1 MSWIRESPQRFPCE
15 QSQIFML
22 RWTRSKCTTAKSTK
36 HIKMSMVGH
45 NLNFPTFKGCD
56 TSTWWILDCAIWL
69 VAYLALYQ
77 SSASISGV
85 GFLSFWSSWIKAK
98 GAQPVGLH
106 WLSPWPVSY
115 RTCPYLRWHYAVH
128 LDASVT
134 SLGLVWELVKFF
146 ISLFDYQIFKIGL
159 RAVHDDSFWWFGCIT
174 FWFVLP
180 G

>member
-1 MSWIRESPQRFPCE
+1 MYYCKIHKTHQNVNGWSQVELPDLQRLWYF
-15 QSQIFML
+15 
-22 RWTRSKCTTAKSTK
+22 
-36 HIKMSMVGH
+36 
-45 NLNFPTFKGCD
+45 NLVNP
-56 TSTWWILDCAIWL
+56 WL
-69 VAYLALYQ
+69 CHLAGG
-77 SSASISGV
+77 I
-85 GFLSFWSSWIKAK
+85 LSFVSKLCIYIRGGLSQFLKQLNQSK
-98 GAQPVGLH
+98 GGTARWPS
-106 WLSPWPVSY
+106 LSPWTVGY

-159 RAVHDDSFWWFGCIT
+159 HAVHDDSFWWFGCIT